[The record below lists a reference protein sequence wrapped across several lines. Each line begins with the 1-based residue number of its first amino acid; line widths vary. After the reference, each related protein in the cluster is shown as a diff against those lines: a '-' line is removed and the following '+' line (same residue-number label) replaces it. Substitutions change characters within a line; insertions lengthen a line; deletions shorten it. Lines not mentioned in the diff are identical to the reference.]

1 MSSNDECKK
10 NLFINKK
17 GSGVLFDF
25 KSKNSLTND
34 KSEKVK
40 SMINENKKQLIFIEK
55 TDWMFNK
62 KNFDIAFLERYKI
75 VKNRVDSRIE
85 SGSNTFFF
93 KK

>member
-40 SMINENKKQLIFIEK
+40 SMINENKKHLIDSWIK
-55 TDWMFNK
+55 QDYQ
-62 KNFDIAFLERYKI
+62 IAKC
-75 VKNRVDSRIE
+75 
-85 SGSNTFFF
+85 
-93 KK
+93 